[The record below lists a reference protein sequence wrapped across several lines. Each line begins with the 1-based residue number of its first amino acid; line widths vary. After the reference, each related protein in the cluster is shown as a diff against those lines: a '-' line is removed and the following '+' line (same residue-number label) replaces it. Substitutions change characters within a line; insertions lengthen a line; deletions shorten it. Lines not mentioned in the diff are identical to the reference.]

1 MGQLSPSALQL
12 STFMT
17 LFPLSPIVRCHLRVL
32 LFPSP
37 NALPPNLTSSIYYK
51 PKPLFLYIMERKEGK
66 ILDCIE
72 IILADKIVWSADKG
86 IPPSP
91 FLPRVLI
98 VPRQI
103 CPLIIHPH
111 SPGVSAAVPI
121 SRTVSIIVRKLK
133 LVSNL

>member
-1 MGQLSPSALQL
+1 
-12 STFMT
+12 
-17 LFPLSPIVRCHLRVL
+17 
-32 LFPSP
+32 
-37 NALPPNLTSSIYYK
+37 
-51 PKPLFLYIMERKEGK
+51 MERKEGK

-133 LVSNL
+133 LVSNLYAHDFGYRFILQLIRETLMRAEKKHGKEIRHNSLARMGCEPLWSDLHCITQFKCAVN